1 MRNAESEQPFNI
13 DPKNAIRRPCMRGR
27 RLALVAVLG
36 GSLIPAAAPTASAYG
51 LLEDTSSVPMAWMH
65 VQTATSAAATI
76 TLPPDA
82 NGTTKPPPCPTPA
95 YPGGPVADIGGCLP
109 ACPGDHA
116 RSDQPRSDH
125 TCHPVAVYGAT
136 RKCASPF
143 WRSAHRGGDR
153 TPSGRTED
161 AQQAIQQAR

>member
-1 MRNAESEQPFNI
+1 
-13 DPKNAIRRPCMRGR
+13 MRGR

-109 ACPGDHA
+109 APRTTRVATSPAATTPAAQLPYTGHPGSVLLLSGGA
-116 RSDQPRSDH
+116 LIAGGTALLAAGRRMRSRQSCKAD
-125 TCHPVAVYGAT
+125 
-136 RKCASPF
+136 K
-143 WRSAHRGGDR
+143 
-153 TPSGRTED
+153 
-161 AQQAIQQAR
+161 